1 MKVIELINLL
11 KQYPKDDDVILSVGN
26 IAYSIRKTTP
36 LSKKAS
42 GTTCIYADIGSD
54 DTTITDYKAKY
65 DELKA
70 EYESTFDSMCRS
82 SNAINDMRKIIDDE
96 RAKAEETIKELEG
109 LNEFYKNKVEFYKGQ
124 VEAYQYCMN
133 CRR

>member
-11 KQYPKDDDVILSVGN
+11 KQYPKDDDVLLSVGKSTYN
-26 IAYSIRKTTP
+26 ICKTTP
-36 LSKKAS
+36 LSEKAS
-42 GTTCIYADIGSD
+42 GTICIYADIGGD
-54 DTTITDYKAKY
+54 DTATTDYKAKY
-65 DELKA
+65 NELKA
-70 EYESTFDSMCRS
+70 EHESTIDY
-82 SNAINDMRKIIDDE
+82 INRTTYEELKMRKTVDDE

>member
-11 KQYPKDDDVILSVGN
+11 KQYPKDDDVLLSVGKSTYN
-26 IAYSIRKTTP
+26 VCKTIP
-36 LSKKAS
+36 LSEKAS
-42 GTTCIYADIGSD
+42 GTTCIYADIGGD
-54 DTTITDYKAKY
+54 DTTTTDYKAKHN
-65 DELKA
+65 ELKD
-70 EYESTFDSMCRS
+70 EYESTIDSMDRS
-82 SNAINDMRKIIDDE
+82 SKAMNDMRKIIDDE
-96 RAKAEETIKELEG
+96 RAKAEETIKELES

>member
-11 KQYPKDDDVILSVGN
+11 KHYPDNDDVLLSVGKSTYN
-26 IAYSIRKTTP
+26 VCKTIP
-36 LSKKAS
+36 LSDKTS
-42 GTTCIYADIGSD
+42 GITCIYADIGSD

-65 DELKA
+65 NELKA
-70 EYESTFDSMCRS
+70 EYESTIDSMCRS
-82 SNAINDMRKIIDDE
+82 SNAINDMRQIIDDE

>member
-1 MKVIELINLL
+1 M
-11 KQYPKDDDVILSVGN
+11 G
-26 IAYSIRKTTP
+26 
-36 LSKKAS
+36 KAS
-42 GTTCIYADIGSD
+42 GITCIYADIGGD
-54 DTTITDYKAKY
+54 ADEITAGIDYESKY
-65 DELKA
+65 NELKR
-70 EYESTFDSMCRS
+70 EYDKQTIEHESFVNRMTSEIDFVSKTIQDS
-82 SNAINDMRKIIDDE
+82 NDE